1 MTSQTGKNRY
11 GWRRAVTGAVASS
24 AIAVGLMAG
33 FGSPAALAD
42 PETNP
47 QADASPTAQPDVPQT
62 AEEVLAIIEADY
74 DLGAG
79 GGQLS
84 NLIDDVMRLRAQGFY
99 PSNANKEAI
108 VEALEHRPNQAPLIE
123 ALRDTSPTRRKMQ
136 ARSAAQPSNPFVIGV
151 DQLPPGSGA
160 RPDSIRVTAAVFISP
175 GGAPPLPL
183 VAVDRRRARR
193 KTAEHPG
200 LSGRPRT
207 AAAH

>member
-11 GWRRAVTGAVASS
+11 GWRRAATGAVASS
-24 AIAVGLMAG
+24 AIAVGLMTG

-42 PETNP
+42 PETDP
-47 QADASPTAQPDVPQT
+47 QADAPPTAQPDVPQT

-74 DLGAG
+74 DLGSG

-108 VEALEHRPNQAPLIE
+108 VKALEYRPNQGPLIE
-123 ALRDTSPTRRKMQ
+123 ALRDTLVYQRKMQ

-151 DQLPPGSGA
+151 DQLPPGVEPG
-160 RPDSIRVTAAVFISP
+160 PTDPGNGGGFFISP
-175 GGAPPLPL
+175 GGAPPPPL
-183 VAVDRRRARR
+183 A
-193 KTAEHPG
+193 P
-200 LSGRPRT
+200 
-207 AAAH
+207 